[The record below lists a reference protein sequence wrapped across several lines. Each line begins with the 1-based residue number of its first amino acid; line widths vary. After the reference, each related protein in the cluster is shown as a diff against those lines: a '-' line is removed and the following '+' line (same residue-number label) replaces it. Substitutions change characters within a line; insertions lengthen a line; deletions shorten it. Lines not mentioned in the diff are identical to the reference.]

1 MIDKE
6 KVIDHLKIIRVWN
19 EVGKAYTYDEMD
31 KKEKTKTVEWID
43 DALELLKEQ
52 EIKEQTSD
60 IIHESTK
67 QFMNKET
74 GWIDVAEKLPMES
87 DGYVLVCMPDEF
99 PYNQRQ
105 RVRLGQYS
113 EYAHQWF
120 FEGGAVGGSDPIAWK
135 PLPEPI
141 YDNYEKGFNDA
152 MLGKQE
158 LMYEGEDGKWYKKD
172 W

>member
-1 MIDKE
+1 MIDRDITINNLE
-6 KVIDHLKIIRVWN
+6 MNIR
-19 EVGKAYTYDEMD
+19 
-31 KKEKTKTVEWID
+31 WIED
-43 DALELLKEQ
+43 ISAHRFPGWGNVTMAMRDAVELLKKQ
-52 EIKEQTSD
+52 EVKEQTSD
-60 IIHESTK
+60 VIHESAK
-67 QFMNKET
+67 QFINKQIE
-74 GWIDVAEKLPMES
+74 WIDVTEKLPSES
-87 DGYVLVCMPDEF
+87 DGYVLVCMPNEF

-141 YDNYEKGFNDA
+141 YDDYEKGFNDA